1 MQNSWNSFIYFINSN
16 SALWNFL
23 VASATIFYVGL
34 TYKLLKETKKA
45 RLDSNQ
51 PYVIVDFINKGTFIY
66 MTVKN
71 FGNDSAFDI
80 KIDVLPK
87 INTALNIIPFLA
99 PEKQITQNL
108 LMPFSNEVDTN
119 IDVTVNYKNSS
130 SKDISHSY
138 SLQLYTKRG
147 GNWIMQ
153 ESDISDSIDN
163 LTKTTNTLGANIL
176 ALSKIIEKMKK

>member
-1 MQNSWNSFIYFINSN
+1 MQNFWNNFICFINSN

-23 VASATIFYVGL
+23 VTTATIFYVVL

-51 PYVIVDFINKGTFIY
+51 PYVIVDFINKGSFVY

-87 INTALNIIPFLA
+87 INTTLSVIPFLA

-108 LMPFSNEVDTN
+108 LMPFSNETDTN
-119 IDVTVNYKNSS
+119 IDIKVNYKNST

-153 ESDISDSIDN
+153 ESEISDSIDT

-176 ALSKIIEKMKK
+176 TLSKSIAAIKK

>member
-1 MQNSWNSFIYFINSN
+1 MQNFWNSFIYFINSN

-51 PYVIVDFINKGTFIY
+51 PYVIVDFINKGTFVY

-87 INTALNIIPFLA
+87 INTALSIIPFLA

-119 IDVTVNYKNSS
+119 IDVTVNYKNST
-130 SKDISHSY
+130 SKNISHSY
-138 SLQLYTKRG
+138 TLQLYTKK
-147 GNWIMQ
+147 GNWIIQ
-153 ESDISDSIDN
+153 ESEISDSIDN
-163 LTKTTNTLGANIL
+163 LTKTTNSLVSQIKTL
-176 ALSKIIEKMKK
+176 SEKIEKIKK